1 MARYIKANPKVAKFL
16 NLESDRNTVKDGNY
30 LLWQADMLAFGPL
43 TQLADT
49 LQQIGGIAL
58 LPHEA
63 REEQDGTVTRPLP
76 QATDPRF
83 IVEPVEPETE
93 APAEETEPTGGE
105 VNVGE
110 SETDGQ
116 QAESGDAA
124 ETSADES
131 SEVNAGESET
141 DGQQAEGDTPET
153 PTDESSEAP
162 AEETTQSNDEVESI
176 DSGDVGSVD
185 EVLNANDKEE

>member
-16 NLESDRNTVKDGNY
+16 NLESDRNTVKDGSY

-83 IVEPVEPETE
+83 IVEPETE
-93 APAEETEPTGGE
+93 VPGEENEPTG
-105 VNVGE
+105 
-110 SETDGQ
+110 SE
-116 QAESGDAA
+116 A
-124 ETSADES
+124 
-131 SEVNAGESET
+131 NAGESET
-141 DGQQAEGDTPET
+141 DSQQTEGGDATEM
-153 PTDESSEAP
+153 PTDESSETH

-185 EVLNANDKEE
+185 EVLNVNDKEE

>member
-43 TQLADT
+43 TQLANT

-93 APAEETEPTGGE
+93 VPGEENEPTG
-105 VNVGE
+105 
-110 SETDGQ
+110 SET
-116 QAESGDAA
+116 
-124 ETSADES
+124 
-131 SEVNAGESET
+131 NAGESET
-141 DGQQAEGDTPET
+141 DGQQAEGDTPDTSTDANSET
-153 PTDESSEAP
+153 P
-162 AEETTQSNDEVESI
+162 AEETAQSNDEVESI

>member
-83 IVEPVEPETE
+83 IVETAEPKTE
-93 APAEETEPTGGE
+93 VSGEENEPTG
-105 VNVGE
+105 
-110 SETDGQ
+110 SET
-116 QAESGDAA
+116 
-124 ETSADES
+124 
-131 SEVNAGESET
+131 NAGESET

-153 PTDESSEAP
+153 PTDANSETP

>member
-43 TQLADT
+43 TQLANT

-93 APAEETEPTGGE
+93 VPGENEPTGSE
-105 VNVGE
+105 TNAGE

-116 QAESGDAA
+116 QAESGDA
-124 ETSADES
+124 T
-131 SEVNAGESET
+131 
-141 DGQQAEGDTPET
+141 ET

>member
-43 TQLADT
+43 TQLANT

-93 APAEETEPTGGE
+93 VPGEENEPTG
-105 VNVGE
+105 
-110 SETDGQ
+110 SET
-116 QAESGDAA
+116 
-124 ETSADES
+124 
-131 SEVNAGESET
+131 NAGESET
-141 DGQQAEGDTPET
+141 DGQQAEGDTPDT
-153 PTDESSEAP
+153 PTDANSETP
-162 AEETTQSNDEVESI
+162 AEETAQSNDEVESI
-176 DSGDVGSVD
+176 DSGDVGRVD

>member
-43 TQLADT
+43 TQLANT

-83 IVEPVEPETE
+83 IVETAEPKTE
-93 APAEETEPTGGE
+93 VPGENEPTGSE
-105 VNVGE
+105 ANAGE

-116 QAESGDAA
+116 QAESGDA
-124 ETSADES
+124 T
-131 SEVNAGESET
+131 
-141 DGQQAEGDTPET
+141 ET

-185 EVLNANDKEE
+185 ELLNANDKEE

>member
-83 IVEPVEPETE
+83 IVEVVEPENE
-93 APAEETEPTGGE
+93 AP
-105 VNVGE
+105 
-110 SETDGQ
+110 
-116 QAESGDAA
+116 
-124 ETSADES
+124 
-131 SEVNAGESET
+131 AGESET

-153 PTDESSEAP
+153 PTGANSETP

-185 EVLNANDKEE
+185 DVLNANDKEE